1 MVTNIIK
8 LIFFIRGFVLN
19 HLIIFSVFLFL
30 FIPFIPRFESIDII
44 GPQWF
49 IFSILVLL
57 FLFLFGLQSL
67 KDKVYVSFLYKD
79 KALQLFIAFI
89 FFSLISL
96 FNATNISLS
105 IVELSRLFSVFISIY
120 FFIFFLH
127 KRGQYLIN
135 IVLILFS
142 IHLFL
147 ELIFCYFPLLTEIL
161 NTGSFSATVSQKDFA
176 GIAGNKN
183 IAASSIAIK
192 IPVILYLLITNNSFI
207 KKLLFSFLLFFAF
220 ITLLFLNTR
229 SVFVSISF
237 VLLLTTVFFIFNLRK
252 HYSSFLFV
260 FIALFAAFYLNISSK
275 ISSSQNSLER
285 MKSIDISYDGSS
297 GRFELWSNAVDYI
310 SKNPFFGSGIGNWK
324 IESLPYW
331 KTMMTGYIVPYHAHN
346 DFLELTAETGI
357 FGGLIYFSFFLYIAY
372 YVLFFFKSWFSK
384 DSLLFFIGL
393 SILVYTI
400 DAFFNFPM
408 ERPLNQVP
416 FVIFVSIVIYYY
428 NFKPLSHD

>member
-8 LIFFIRGFVLN
+8 LIFFIRDFVLN

-30 FIPFIPRFESIDII
+30 FIPFIPRFDSIDII

-49 IFSILVLL
+49 IFSILALL

-67 KDKVYVSFLYKD
+67 KDKIYLSFLYKD
-79 KALQLFIAFI
+79 KALRLFIVFI
-89 FFSLISL
+89 FFSIISI

-120 FFIFFLH
+120 FFIFFLYNQ
-127 KRGQYLIN
+127 GQYLIN
-135 IVLILFS
+135 IVLFLIS

-147 ELIFCYFPLLTEIL
+147 ELIFCYFPLFTEIL

-192 IPVILYLLITNNSFI
+192 IPVIIYLLIKNNNFI
-207 KKLLFSFLLFFAF
+207 KKLIFSFLLFFAF

-229 SVFVSISF
+229 SVFVSTSF
-237 VLLLTTVFFIFNLRK
+237 VLLLTSVFFIFNFRK
-252 HYSSFLFV
+252 HYSSFLMV
-260 FIALFAAFYLNISSK
+260 CITLFAAFYLNISSR

-285 MKSIDISYDGSS
+285 LKSIDVSYEGSS
-297 GRFELWSNAVDYI
+297 GRFELWSNALDYI
-310 SKNPFFGSGIGNWK
+310 SNNPFFGCGIGNWK

-346 DFLELTAETGI
+346 DFLELTAEIGI
-357 FGGLIYFSFFLYIAY
+357 FGGLVYFSFFLLIAY
-372 YVLFFFKSWFSK
+372 YILYFFRSWFSK

-416 FVIFVSIVIYYY
+416 FVIFISIVIYYY
-428 NFKPLSHD
+428 NFMPLSHD

>member
-19 HLIIFSVFLFL
+19 HLIIFFVFLFL

-49 IFSILVLL
+49 IFTLL
-57 FLFLFGLQSL
+57 AFLFLLFFGIQSL
-67 KDKVYVSFLYKD
+67 KDNVYFSFLYKD
-79 KALQLFIAFI
+79 KALRLFIVFL
-89 FFSLISL
+89 FFSIISL

-105 IVELSRLFSVFISIY
+105 IVELSRFFSVFISIY

-127 KRGQYLIN
+127 KQGQYLIN
-135 IVLILFS
+135 IVLILIS
-142 IHLFL
+142 THLFL
-147 ELIFCYFPLLTEIL
+147 ELIFCYFPLLIEFL
-161 NTGSFSATVSQKDFA
+161 NTGSFNATVSQKDFA

-192 IPVILYLLITNNSFI
+192 IPVVIYLLITNNNLI

-229 SVFVSISF
+229 SVFVSTSF
-237 VLLLTTVFFIFNLRK
+237 VLLLVSLFFIFNFRK
-252 HYSSFLFV
+252 HYLSFLIV
-260 FIALFAAFYLNISSK
+260 CIALTAAFYLNISSR
-275 ISSSQNSLER
+275 ISSSQNSLDR
-285 MKSIDISYDGSS
+285 IKSIDVSYDGSS
-297 GRFELWSNAVDYI
+297 GRFELWSNALDFI
-310 SKNPFFGSGIGNWK
+310 SKNPFFGCGIGNWK

-346 DFLELTAETGI
+346 DFLELTAEIGVL
-357 FGGLIYFSFFLYIAY
+357 GGLIYFSFFLFIAY
-372 YVLFFFKSWFSK
+372 YILYFFKTWFNK

-416 FVIFVSIVIYYY
+416 FVIFISIVIYYY
-428 NFKPLSHD
+428 NFKTLSHD